1 MEMFWQ
7 DLRFAVRT
15 LLKKPGFTAI
25 VILTL
30 ALGIGA
36 NTAIFSLIYGI
47 LLRPFPYRD
56 AERIVRVESV
66 DTKNT
71 GNIQGGSQLDI
82 SDWQRHTRNFDAF
95 GLYITYPSILNTG
108 SGASQS
114 VTLTFTSQ
122 EVFPLLDVNP
132 VLGRSFQPA
141 EDQIGGDVL
150 KALLSYGL
158 WQSSFGGARDV
169 LGRTVQLRGAT
180 YTIVGVMPPGFRFPE
195 RSDIWVPL
203 QARYAGYKADF
214 WKARDFRP
222 HTAIARIKD
231 GVTLEQARA
240 EIAALG
246 AKLAIEFPNTND
258 GVQLRLRPLREAE
271 VGNIRPYLLLLGGA
285 VGLVLLICCV
295 NVANLLLARGA
306 ARERELAIRAALGS
320 SRYRIMQMLLVESL
334 LLALAGGVLGIALA
348 WPGLQALLKLI
359 PIELPFWMKI
369 ELNWPVLLF
378 SLVMTMTTG
387 VLFGLVPALQLSRIN
402 LQNAL
407 KDSAKGSS
415 GSTGS
420 LRLRNGLI
428 VVEVA
433 FSLLLL
439 VSAGLMMQS
448 FLRLQQVN
456 TGINADRLIT
466 VYLSRFLPNSTPQE
480 QVVAYSDQFRRV
492 MEVFAKLPGVI
503 SVGGGYDIP
512 HYNKPEQREKQE
524 IAIVGQSERE
534 QNHNAPAIGVDIA
547 PGYFQTLG
555 IPLLE
560 GRDFNEA
567 DTLDKPRVVIVS
579 QHTAQTLWPG
589 RPAIGQRIRWGKTS
603 SNNPYC
609 TIIGVVGNT
618 KWSAAESEPG
628 FELYYSYRQWPVPAM
643 HIVVRTQTEP
653 EQLMPLLRR
662 TVHEVNPDIAIN
674 LIKPVGEIV
683 SEANWQRRLW
693 GVLFALFACIA
704 LLLAAVGLFGV
715 MSYLVSQRTRE
726 IGLRMALGARG
737 VDVWRLV
744 VGQGLKVVAIGVGVG
759 FVAALALTRV
769 MTSLLFGI
777 TATDPLTF
785 VVVVLL
791 LGITAL
797 LACFIPAQR
806 ASKVDPMIALRAE

>member
-1 MEMFWQ
+1 MEPLWQ
-7 DLRFAVRT
+7 DVRFALRS
-15 LLKKPGFTAI
+15 LLKKPGFGAV

-56 AERIVRVESV
+56 AERIVRVESA
-66 DTKNT
+66 DTKTT
-71 GNIQGGSQLDI
+71 GNIQGGSQLDL
-82 SDWQRHTRNFDAF
+82 SDWQRHTQSFEAF
-95 GLYITYPSILNTG
+95 ALYITFPSILNTG
-108 SGASQS
+108 IGASQS
-114 VTLTFTSQ
+114 VTLTFASQ
-122 EVFPLLDVNP
+122 QVFPLLGVNP
-132 VLGRSFQPA
+132 ILGRGFQLE

-150 KALLSYGL
+150 KAVLSYGL
-158 WQSSFGGARDV
+158 WQTSFGGARDV

-180 YTIVGVMPPGFRFPE
+180 YTIIGVMPPGFRFPE
-195 RSDIWVPL
+195 RSDLWVPL
-203 QARYAGYKADF
+203 QARYAGYNADF
-214 WKARDFRP
+214 WKARDFRA
-222 HTAIARIKD
+222 HTALALIKD

-240 EIAALG
+240 EIGALG
-246 AKLAIEFPNTND
+246 TQLAREFPNTNE
-258 GVQLRLRPLREAE
+258 GIQLRLTPLREAE
-271 VGNIRPYLLLLGGA
+271 VGNIRPFLLLLSGA
-285 VGLVLLICCV
+285 VGLVLLICCL

-320 SRYRIMQMLLVESL
+320 SRWRTVQMLLVESL
-334 LLALAGGVLGIALA
+334 LLALAGGVLGIAFA

-359 PIELPFWMKI
+359 PVELPFWMKI

-378 SLVMTMTTG
+378 SLIVAMATG
-387 VLFGLVPALQLSRIN
+387 VLFGLVPALQLSRVN

-415 GSTGS
+415 GGTGS
-420 LRLRNGLI
+420 QRLRNGLI

-439 VSAGLMMQS
+439 VGAALMMQS
-448 FLRLQQVN
+448 FMRLQQVD
-456 TGINADRLIT
+456 TGINTDRLVT

-492 MEVFAKLPGVI
+492 MDAFAKIPGVV

-547 PGYFQTLG
+547 PGYFQTLS

-560 GRDFNEA
+560 GRDFTEA
-567 DTLDKPRVVIVS
+567 DTLDKQKVVVVS

-589 RPAIGQRIRWGKTS
+589 REAIGQQIRWGKV
-603 SNNPYC
+603 SNGNPFA
-609 TIIGVVGNT
+609 TVIGIVGNT
-618 KWSAAESEPG
+618 KWSATESEPG
-628 FELYYSYRQWPVPAM
+628 FELYYPYRQWPVPAM
-643 HIVVRTQTEP
+643 HIVVRAQTDP
-653 EQLMPLLRR
+653 AQLMPLLRR
-662 TVHEVNPDIAIN
+662 TVHEVNSDIAIN

-693 GVLFALFACIA
+693 GVLFALFAGLS
-704 LLLAAVGLFGV
+704 LLLAAVGLYGV
-715 MSYLVSQRTRE
+715 ISYLVSQRTRE
-726 IGLRMALGARG
+726 IGLRMALGARA
-737 VDVWRLV
+737 VDVWRLII
-744 VGQGLKVVAIGVGVG
+744 GQALKVVLLGVAVG
-759 FVAALALTRV
+759 IVAAIALSRL
-769 MTSLLFGI
+769 MASLLFGI

-785 VVVVLL
+785 VGVTWLL
-791 LGITAL
+791 VMVAL
-797 LACFIPAQR
+797 IACFIPARR
-806 ASKVDPMIALRAE
+806 AASTDPMVALRNE